1 MLSLFSKNISQAV
14 VKVLR
19 NGYKSSISLDKLY
32 PKSDLD
38 TLSKP
43 VIEQQTTEFNGY
55 IPIGN
60 HPQLKKSFWLN
71 LIENWKFFICRKA

>member
-1 MLSLFSKNISQAV
+1 MLSLFSKNISQTV

-19 NGYKSSISLDKLY
+19 NGYKSSISLDNLY

-43 VIEQQTTEFNGY
+43 VIEQHTAEFNGY

-60 HPQLKKSFWLN
+60 HPTLRNLFIEFNVKLKMLH
-71 LIENWKFFICRKA
+71 L